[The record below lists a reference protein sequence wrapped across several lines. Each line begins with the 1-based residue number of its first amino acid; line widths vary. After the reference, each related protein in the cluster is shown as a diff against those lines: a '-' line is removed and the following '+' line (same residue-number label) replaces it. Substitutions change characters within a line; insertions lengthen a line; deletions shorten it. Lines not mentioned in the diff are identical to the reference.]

1 MKIRNRKAVLLLHP
15 PIVVVP
21 EVLTAEEVSP
31 VVLLSS
37 ETISD
42 YSERIL
48 NITCINNAQHIKQN
62 LTCETIPNIRYN
74 TLNNM

>member
-48 NITCINNAQHIKQN
+48 NITCINNTQHMKQN
-62 LTCETIPNIRYN
+62 LTCETIPY
-74 TLNNM
+74 M

>member
-31 VVLLSS
+31 VVVLSS

-48 NITCINNAQHIKQN
+48 NITCINN
-62 LTCETIPNIRYN
+62 T
-74 TLNNM
+74 